1 MNLYFRT
8 AAGIVG
14 ISEAII
20 STVKDLQSPVG
31 VVNCNIC
38 AAGGTGQHRAGG
50 RDPARLYGA

>member
-38 AAGGTGQHRAGG
+38 AAGGTAALTGKNAGKFVG
-50 RDPARLYGA
+50 